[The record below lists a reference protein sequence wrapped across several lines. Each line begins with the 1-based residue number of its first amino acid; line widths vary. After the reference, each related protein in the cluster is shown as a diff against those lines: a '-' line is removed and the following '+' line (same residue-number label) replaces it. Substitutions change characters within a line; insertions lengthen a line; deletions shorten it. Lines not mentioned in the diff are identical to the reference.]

1 MKLKELI
8 LNEGDHDTLA
18 RFLTLRSIVFL
29 LLLVANTLSLYVIK
43 WFKIRYPDKLQISNY
58 TLIFKNIQTDNI
70 DHLLEKLKL

>member
-29 LLLVANTLSLYVIK
+29 LLLV
-43 WFKIRYPDKLQISNY
+43 
-58 TLIFKNIQTDNI
+58 DNI
-70 DHLLEKLKL
+70 DQLLEKLKL